1 MLEIVQSVI
10 QAFLMRLTW
19 FANALMHLNCLCFVQ
34 FLSRQLDRT
43 EQARI
48 RSFLLQQKYASYRL
62 QKKRILAGECAYCC
76 MYMLAS
82 YYVSNPFAKLSLGW
96 ILNCLGLL
104 AQYTPLQQLTLLLL
118 LPTVVCQYTASLYGY
133 SVYSVYITTVCL
145 IIITAYNSAL

>member
-1 MLEIVQSVI
+1 MRRITLEIVQSVI

-48 RSFLLQQKYASYRL
+48 RSFLLQLSTPPIVCKKNAYWPASVS
-62 QKKRILAGECAYCC
+62 AAVC
-76 MYMLAS
+76 MYVHACFVL
-82 YYVSNPFAKLSLGW
+82 
-96 ILNCLGLL
+96 CLKSFRKAESRLDFEL
-104 AQYTPLQQLTLLLL
+104 PRPTPLQQLTLLL

-145 IIITAYNSAL
+145 IIIITA

>member
-1 MLEIVQSVI
+1 MGITDEITDNHPIDICSAGSQIELNKREFGLFCCSSTPPIVCKK
-10 QAFLMRLTW
+10 
-19 FANALMHLNCLCFVQ
+19 NA
-34 FLSRQLDRT
+34 
-43 EQARI
+43 
-48 RSFLLQQKYASYRL
+48 YWPASGVPT
-62 QKKRILAGECAYCC
+62 AAVC
-76 MYMLAS
+76 MYIRTCLLRT

-145 IIITAYNSAL
+145 IIITA

>member
-48 RSFLLQQKYASYRL
+48 RSFLLQQYASYRL
-62 QKKRILAGECAYCC
+62 QKKRILAGECADCCC
-76 MYMLAS
+76 MYVHTYMLAS
-82 YYVSNPFAKLSLGW
+82 YYVSNPFAKLSLGQ

-104 AQYTPLQQLTLLLL
+104 AQYTPLQQLTLLL

-145 IIITAYNSAL
+145 IIITA